1 MKKKNLTCDIC
12 GKTFKNTTGAKLHF
26 QRIHSTIARIKK
38 KDPTLVTASCFCG
51 ATFFSEKELSDHA
64 KTFHPAPPTPQEIAA
79 KRTEKDWLDCIDNAL
94 VNSGIV
100 PCATSE
106 KPHGMDRL
114 EAIEHLIKLVK
125 EGQKPAPPENTFQP
139 PWEVRI
145 VTEFEGA
152 CRAAVNMLVDDPS
165 KDHWNSTV
173 EKTLS
178 KKRNDLI
185 RIIGILHRKAA
196 FADEYERELL
206 S

>member
-1 MKKKNLTCDIC
+1 MAVTKKYRRMKKKNLTCDIC

-26 QRIHSTIARIKK
+26 QRMHTEPFPFDMVKVSKN
-38 KDPTLVTASCFCG
+38 D
-51 ATFFSEKELSDHA
+51 
-64 KTFHPAPPTPQEIAA
+64 IAA
-79 KRTEKDWLDCIDNAL
+79 ARTEKDWLDCIDNAL
-94 VNSGIV
+94 VHSGIV
-100 PCATSE
+100 PCATAE
-106 KPHGMDRL
+106 KPDGMDRL
-114 EAIEHLIKLVK
+114 ECVEHLIKLVK
-125 EGQKPAPPENTFQP
+125 EGQRPAPEPENTFQP

-196 FADEYERELL
+196 LADEYERELL